1 MIGTECEECVT
12 NCEALGQGLLELVE
26 GLTEVVEE
34 ILGRLD
40 AHREPH
46 QIGGNFEFGPGRGGV
61 GHHAGML
68 DQGLDGAER
77 LGQRENLVVVV
88 MRIAASAPP
97 CTRNDTMPPN
107 FFICR
112 VAAAWPG

>member
-12 NCEALGQGLLELVE
+12 NREALGQGLLELVE

-68 DQGLDGAER
+68 DQDSTAPSDSA
-77 LGQRENLVVVV
+77 REKTLVVVV

-97 CTRNDTMPPN
+97 CTRNDTMPN